1 MAAKR
6 SVLHESSQSVQIGPR
21 IRASRLA
28 KGLTLEQVAKSAG
41 LTEGF
46 VSKLERDQVSASVAS
61 LVGVCQA
68 IGLRVGDLFE
78 PPTTNIVRS
87 GEGSLVNFGGE
98 KVHERL
104 LTPGHQSHI
113 EVLHSVIEAGGSGGK
128 ELYSLNCEVE
138 FVFVIEG
145 SIEIQLGPESIILA
159 KGDALTFKG
168 QEPHTWRN
176 ASSSKGCQVVWVMAP
191 ATI

>member
-1 MAAKR
+1 MAVKR
-6 SVLHESSQSVQIGPR
+6 SVLHEGAPSVQIGPR
-21 IRASRLA
+21 IRAGRLA

-61 LVGVCQA
+61 LVAVCQA
-68 IGLRVGDLFE
+68 IGLRIGDLFE

-87 GEGSLVNFGGE
+87 GEGSLINFGGE

-113 EVLHSVIEAGGSGGK
+113 EVLHSVIEPGGSGGK

-145 SIEIQLGPESIILA
+145 SIEIQLGPEVLTLS
-159 KGDALTFKG
+159 KGDSLTFKG
-168 QEPHTWRN
+168 SEPHTWRN
-176 ASSSKGCQVVWVMAP
+176 ASAENGCQVVWVMAP